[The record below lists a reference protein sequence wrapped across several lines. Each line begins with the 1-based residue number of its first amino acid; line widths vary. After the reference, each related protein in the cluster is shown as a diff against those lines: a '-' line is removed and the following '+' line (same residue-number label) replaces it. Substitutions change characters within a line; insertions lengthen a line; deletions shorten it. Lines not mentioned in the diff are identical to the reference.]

1 MKKALSLLLTALICC
16 HAASAR
22 SIELSGEKAEKQF
35 NVPEAY
41 SELVVDGE
49 IEVRFSA
56 RNSSAVLTADKAVI
70 DCITVSVKDGKV
82 KIGYKED
89 RLNISAPRKLQV
101 ITATTVILPF
111 NKELNRIT
119 MEGKSIVKSDTPFSD
134 RTFCLSMHG
143 ESVFR
148 GTINADTFTVN
159 ADGSSTAIIQGAS
172 QILECNA
179 GGACRLIAD
188 EYSTKSVKV
197 DMGGEAHVSV
207 FCNGSV
213 KGKLNGAA
221 ILHYYGN
228 AGTKDIETSGAAQI
242 VNHN

>member
-1 MKKALSLLLTALICC
+1 MKKAFSFILATLIC
-16 HAASAR
+16 HFTANAR

-49 IEVRFSA
+49 IEVRFCS

-82 KIGYKED
+82 KIGYKEE
-89 RLNISAPRKLQV
+89 RLNINAPRKLQV

-111 NKELNRIT
+111 NKELNSIT
-119 MEGKSIVKSDTPFSD
+119 MEGRSIVKSDTPFSN
-134 RTFCLSMHG
+134 RAFCLGMHG

-148 GTINADTFTVN
+148 GTINADTFTVK
-159 ADGSSTAIIQGAS
+159 ADGSSTAILHGAS

-188 EYSTKSVKV
+188 EYSAKSVKV

-213 KGKLNGAA
+213 KGRLNGAA
-221 ILHYYGN
+221 TLHYYGN
-228 AGTKDIETSGAAQI
+228 AGIKEIETAGVAQI